1 MTEEIR
7 RREGSISTLSFEQFI
22 AVDAILGMKKYN
34 NFMARLLMEDDEYA
48 AEEGEPGISFVQ
60 LKKNDST
67 MIEPVLQK
75 IREYQKIPREELREE
90 KAVALLGE
98 IEPFLYEVYKIMK
111 NYGADDYKDLSFS
124 PQ

>member
-1 MTEEIR
+1 
-7 RREGSISTLSFEQFI
+7 
-22 AVDAILGMKKYN
+22 VDAILGMKKYN